1 MYSIAVAGHICV
13 DLTPELHA
21 GGEPAPG
28 QLVEVGPLSIRVGG
42 SVANTG
48 LVLADLGAEVTPYTT
63 IGADG
68 LGALLTGE
76 LQGRGL
82 DTSHVV
88 VSPEGATSYSVV
100 VERPGQDRTFW
111 HHTGANILFD
121 GADVDSG
128 SSDILHVGYPPLLP
142 ALVAGGG
149 APLAGLLARS
159 HAAGGTT
166 SVDLSVV
173 DPDSAAGAA
182 DWDAILNAMC
192 AHTDVLSP
200 SLDDLTSA
208 LRIEEGFSVALVDR
222 LAARFLTAGVAVVA
236 ISAGPHGL
244 FIRTGTAAR
253 FRSSGRALAGV
264 AHWAERSLDV
274 PPVAV
279 DDVVTTNGAGDAA
292 SAGLL
297 FAIAIGA
304 SLEEAGR
311 ISAACSAAVIQGRR
325 ATPATIAT
333 LTPGL
338 GGLLAAGR

>member
-1 MYSIAVAGHICV
+1 VHSIAVAGHICV
-13 DLTPELHA
+13 DLTPELRA
-21 GGEPAPG
+21 GEEPAPG
-28 QLVEVGPLSIRVGG
+28 QLVEVGPLAIRVGG

-48 LVLADLGAEVTPYTT
+48 LVLADLGAVVTPYAT

-76 LQGRGL
+76 LHGRGL
-82 DTSHVV
+82 DTSHVA
-88 VSPEGATSYSVV
+88 VSPEAATSYSVV

-111 HHTGANILFD
+111 HHTGANVLFD

-128 SSDILHVGYPPLLP
+128 SSGILHVGYPPLLP
-142 ALVAGGG
+142 ALVTGGG
-149 APLAGLLARS
+149 APLARLLARAQ
-159 HAAGGTT
+159 AAGVTT

-173 DPDSAAGAA
+173 DHTSAAGAV
-182 DWDAILNAMC
+182 DWDSIFTAMC

-208 LRIEEGFSVALVDR
+208 LRIEEEFSIALVDR
-222 LAARFLTAGVAVVA
+222 LAARFLAGGVAVVA

-244 FIRTGTAAR
+244 FLRTGTVER
-253 FRSSGRALAGV
+253 FRSSGRALADV
-264 AHWAERSLDV
+264 AHWADRSIDV

-297 FAIAIGA
+297 FAIATGA

-311 ISAACSAAVIQGRR
+311 LSVACSAAMIQGRR

-333 LTPGL
+333 VIPEL
-338 GGLLAAGR
+338 GGLLAAVR